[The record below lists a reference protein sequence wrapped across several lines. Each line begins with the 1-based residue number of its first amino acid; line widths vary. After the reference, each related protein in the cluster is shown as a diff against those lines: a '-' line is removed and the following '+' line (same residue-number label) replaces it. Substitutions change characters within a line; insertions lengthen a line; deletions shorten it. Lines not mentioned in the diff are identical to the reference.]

1 MSVTLIF
8 SRYFL
13 HSGVFEE
20 LSGYKGMVALG
31 IGVFISIWGERAERL
46 HSADITTSY
55 RTDDKKIK

>member
-1 MSVTLIF
+1 MSVTFIF

-31 IGVFISIWGERAERL
+31 IGVFISIWGERAE
-46 HSADITTSY
+46 
-55 RTDDKKIK
+55 